1 LEKIEDNLENID
13 EKISP
18 KEYPLLFSFK
28 YILDFYFGDIS
39 LETIL
44 TLSANSEKG
53 FTNQTAIDVAHEVGL
68 YAVYKDI
75 SALNIPKHFLPCIIF
90 DKENKPF
97 ILTNKAKE
105 ASLKDVS
112 TNETITI
119 DSSKLKEFKKAIL
132 IFRDKNKS
140 DLITNTKAGN
150 WFWQP
155 VKSFWRSYIE
165 IGILTLFIN
174 IFALAVPLFTMSVY
188 DRVVPNNAIE
198 TLFVLASGVVII
210 LIFDVYF
217 KSVRNHIIENVGKK
231 LGVYLEE
238 ELMKRMLTL
247 KSQYDTLLVGSKANL
262 FKELNQIRDFF
273 ATKSV
278 LQVID
283 LPFFFIAIIVIF
295 LISPAVAAVPFTIA
309 ILILIFNVI
318 MQIPISNLSKKNV
331 QNTQAKHSYLVETI
345 QGSEIIKLSNA
356 TSTKLFNWRNIVAV
370 TDSISQKIQSLNV
383 FSMNLSQTVIQFVT
397 MLVIVVGVF
406 EIANKNLT
414 IGGLIAV
421 TILSSRAMVPVIQTS
436 MMVIRFKEVKES
448 LNNIN
453 EFWHLPVE
461 NEKNLEVGVGE
472 LKGDIEFKDVSFYY
486 KDSKYASIDEFN
498 LTIKAGDRV
507 GIIGQTGAG
516 KSTFLRMLTGLEA
529 PTKGSIY
536 LDGHEISTM
545 HPVELRQNIGVMPQE
560 PFLFSGTLKENIE
573 LSHPISKER
582 MMQLIKIIG
591 LEELVKKSGQGDGLQ
606 VGERGSNL
614 SVGQRHLVALARA
627 ILNNPPILVLDEPTT
642 GLDVGLEKSLV
653 NHVNKI
659 AQDKTL
665 IVITHRFAALEMVD
679 RVIVLNNG
687 KIVADGPKD
696 KILNAL
702 SQKKIWLWIDYLKNK
717 NGITMYLLFL

>member
-1 LEKIEDNLENID
+1 MEKIEDNVEDID

-105 ASLKDVS
+105 ASLLDIS

-119 DSSKLKEFKKAIL
+119 DSSKLKEYKKAIL

-140 DLITNTKAGN
+140 ELIDSTKTGN

-318 MQIPISNLSKKNV
+318 MQIPISNLSKKMF
-331 QNTQAKHSYLVETI
+331 KIH
-345 QGSEIIKLSNA
+345 KLS
-356 TSTKLFNWRNIVAV
+356 
-370 TDSISQKIQSLNV
+370 
-383 FSMNLSQTVIQFVT
+383 
-397 MLVIVVGVF
+397 
-406 EIANKNLT
+406 
-414 IGGLIAV
+414 
-421 TILSSRAMVPVIQTS
+421 
-436 MMVIRFKEVKES
+436 
-448 LNNIN
+448 
-453 EFWHLPVE
+453 
-461 NEKNLEVGVGE
+461 
-472 LKGDIEFKDVSFYY
+472 
-486 KDSKYASIDEFN
+486 
-498 LTIKAGDRV
+498 
-507 GIIGQTGAG
+507 
-516 KSTFLRMLTGLEA
+516 
-529 PTKGSIY
+529 
-536 LDGHEISTM
+536 
-545 HPVELRQNIGVMPQE
+545 
-560 PFLFSGTLKENIE
+560 
-573 LSHPISKER
+573 
-582 MMQLIKIIG
+582 
-591 LEELVKKSGQGDGLQ
+591 
-606 VGERGSNL
+606 
-614 SVGQRHLVALARA
+614 
-627 ILNNPPILVLDEPTT
+627 
-642 GLDVGLEKSLV
+642 
-653 NHVNKI
+653 
-659 AQDKTL
+659 
-665 IVITHRFAALEMVD
+665 IVI
-679 RVIVLNNG
+679 
-687 KIVADGPKD
+687 
-696 KILNAL
+696 
-702 SQKKIWLWIDYLKNK
+702 
-717 NGITMYLLFL
+717 

>member
-1 LEKIEDNLENID
+1 M
-13 EKISP
+13 
-18 KEYPLLFSFK
+18 
-28 YILDFYFGDIS
+28 
-39 LETIL
+39 
-44 TLSANSEKG
+44 
-53 FTNQTAIDVAHEVGL
+53 DVAHEIGL
-68 YAVYKDI
+68 YAVSKEI
-75 SALNIPKHFLPCIIF
+75 SALDIAKHFLPCIIF
-90 DKENKPF
+90 DKDDKPYV
-97 ILTNKAKE
+97 LTNKAKE
-105 ASLKDVS
+105 ATLLDVS
-112 TNETITI
+112 TNKTITI
-119 DSSKLKEFKKAIL
+119 DSSKLKQYKKAIL
-132 IFRDKNKS
+132 IFRDKNKTQ
-140 DLITNTKAGN
+140 LIGNTKTGN

-165 IGILTLFIN
+165 IGVLTLFIN

-210 LIFDVYF
+210 LIFDIYF

-247 KSQYDTLLVGSKANL
+247 KSQYDNMLVGSKANL

-283 LPFFFIAIIVIF
+283 LPFFFIAITVIF
-295 LISPAVAAVPFTIA
+295 LISPAVAAVPLTIA
-309 ILILIFNVI
+309 FVILIFNVI

-461 NEKNLEVGVGE
+461 NEK
-472 LKGDIEFKDVSFYY
+472 
-486 KDSKYASIDEFN
+486 
-498 LTIKAGDRV
+498 
-507 GIIGQTGAG
+507 
-516 KSTFLRMLTGLEA
+516 
-529 PTKGSIY
+529 
-536 LDGHEISTM
+536 
-545 HPVELRQNIGVMPQE
+545 
-560 PFLFSGTLKENIE
+560 TLK
-573 LSHPISKER
+573 
-582 MMQLIKIIG
+582 
-591 LEELVKKSGQGDGLQ
+591 
-606 VGERGSNL
+606 
-614 SVGQRHLVALARA
+614 
-627 ILNNPPILVLDEPTT
+627 
-642 GLDVGLEKSLV
+642 
-653 NHVNKI
+653 
-659 AQDKTL
+659 
-665 IVITHRFAALEMVD
+665 
-679 RVIVLNNG
+679 
-687 KIVADGPKD
+687 
-696 KILNAL
+696 
-702 SQKKIWLWIDYLKNK
+702 
-717 NGITMYLLFL
+717 